1 MFPEGRCPGRHIS
14 EGQMSY
20 NYLRHQGSSSVKRC
34 CAARPEVLGDR
45 LRSFYPP
52 INEQAKLASTR
63 KSSSPANCQLHWTFS
78 SVDLRKL
85 QLKGHFY
92 FADVTIMATKMCNMA
107 QQSQICG
114 ISRLCESLEHSKLER
129 HSVKHTPAP
138 QHTKIIL
145 SLRQS
150 T

>member
-1 MFPEGRCPGRHIS
+1 
-14 EGQMSY
+14 MSY

-63 KSSSPANCQLHWTFS
+63 KSSFPANCQLHWTFS
-78 SVDLRKL
+78 SVDLRKV

-92 FADVTIMATKMCNMA
+92 FAVVAISNISKVKMAFQLLMA
-107 QQSQICG
+107 CLQCFDAVGWAAGRASG
-114 ISRLCESLEHSKLER
+114 L
-129 HSVKHTPAP
+129 
-138 QHTKIIL
+138 
-145 SLRQS
+145 
-150 T
+150 